1 MLLNVLYNLK
11 KIFRKTTK
19 AQQQDTED
27 AESCYIHIYKDTDNH
42 WKYDMVYN
50 EKSAADIESLIDMII
65 AMQYTKFSDTLLQSL
80 KNSSENTDVKAGMQ
94 KLYDFK
100 IQSLIGQNLINDE
113 LVVKPSEV
121 LSINRYE
128 TDE

>member
-1 MLLNVLYNLK
+1 MLLNALYNLK
-11 KIFRKTTK
+11 NIFYKTTK
-19 AQQQDTED
+19 VQQEDTREV
-27 AESCYIHIYKDTDNH
+27 ESCYINIYKDTDNQ

-50 EKSAADIESLIDMII
+50 ENSAADVESLIDMII

-80 KNSSENTDVKAGMQ
+80 KNSSGNTDVQAGIQ

-100 IQSLIGQNLINDE
+100 IQSLIDQNLINDE

-121 LSINRYE
+121 LSIHRYE